1 MKVKV
6 RTEFKDKHTGKLHK
20 AEDELEMNVDRINE
34 VLKVGN
40 FIELVADAAEPKKS
54 KADEKEQAENADTEA
69 DQADQKDAAE
79 DTPKTTGRRKRTSK

>member
-20 AEDELEMNVDRINE
+20 AGDELEMNVDRINE

-54 KADEKEQAENADTEA
+54 EA
-69 DQADQKDAAE
+69 DKRNRQK
-79 DTPKTTGRRKRTSK
+79 TPIPKQIRKMLPKMPRKQRAGEKNK

>member
-20 AEDELEMNVDRINE
+20 AGDELEMNIDRINE

-40 FIELVADAAEPKKS
+40 FIELVADKDEPKKS
-54 KADEKEQAENADTEA
+54 KADEKEQAEDADAET
-69 DQADQKDAAE
+69 DQKEAAGE
-79 DTPKTTGRRKRTSK
+79 GTSKTTGRRKRTSK

>member
-20 AEDELEMNVDRINE
+20 AGDELEMNVDRINE

-40 FIELVADAAEPKKS
+40 FIELVADADEPKKS
-54 KADEKEQAENADTEA
+54 KADEKEQAEDTE
-69 DQADQKDAAE
+69 ADQKDAAE

>member
-20 AEDELEMNVDRINE
+20 AGDELEMNVDRINE
-34 VLKVGN
+34 VLKVGT
-40 FIELVADAAEPKKS
+40 FIELMSDAAEQKKS
-54 KADEKEQAENADTEA
+54 KADEEEQAEDTE
-69 DQADQKDAAE
+69 ADQKDAAE

>member
-20 AEDELEMNVDRINE
+20 AGDELEMNVDRINE

-40 FIELVADAAEPKKS
+40 FIELVADAAEQKKS
-54 KADEKEQAENADTEA
+54 KADEEEQAEDTE
-69 DQADQKDAAE
+69 ADQKDAAE
-79 DTPKTTGRRKRTSK
+79 DAPKTTGRRKRTSK

>member
-20 AEDELEMNVDRINE
+20 AGDELEMNIDRINE

-40 FIELVADAAEPKKS
+40 FIELVAEPKKS
-54 KADEKEQAENADTEA
+54 KADEKEQAEDADTE
-69 DQADQKDAAE
+69 DDRQK
-79 DTPKTTGRRKRTSK
+79 KKNK

>member
-1 MKVKV
+1 
-6 RTEFKDKHTGKLHK
+6 
-20 AEDELEMNVDRINE
+20 MNVDRINE

-69 DQADQKDAAE
+69 DQKDAAE